1 VESTVRRPAP
11 LLVLPCIDAAA
22 RFDSYAAIEGRAGI
36 HLLPMAAASNLAKR
50 ADDDRPDVILI
61 ATEDFASRAWRQSDS
76 IKDALFAIPSLLL
89 AGSMTPALKRRA
101 ARFHIRSVLPLD
113 LNTEQLLAALPAVA
127 SGLTVTL
134 EPPATEDNE
143 SEWRAEEMADDP
155 LVEHL
160 TTRETMVL
168 RLMALGHGNKVIA
181 SRLAISEHT
190 AKFHVASI
198 LAKLGAASRTE
209 AVTIGILRG
218 LVAI

>member
-1 VESTVRRPAP
+1 
-11 LLVLPCIDAAA
+11 
-22 RFDSYAAIEGRAGI
+22 
-36 HLLPMAAASNLAKR
+36 M
-50 ADDDRPDVILI
+50 
-61 ATEDFASRAWRQSDS
+61 
-76 IKDALFAIPSLLL
+76 
-89 AGSMTPALKRRA
+89 
-101 ARFHIRSVLPLD
+101 LPLD

-127 SGLTVTL
+127 SGLTVTQ
-134 EPPATEDNE
+134 EPPATEDHE

-168 RLMALGHGNKVIA
+168 RLMALGHGNKAIA